1 MRALVFSG
9 GGAKVHYHVGA
20 ATVLLATDGP
30 YDLFAGVSAGALVAA
45 YLTQFPRG
53 FETEAINCLVKVTSA
68 LSGADVLKGWPVV
81 GRVAG
86 LWKSSFYSASP
97 LHNLVRRE
105 LSVEAVRASG
115 RKLRIGAVSLDGG
128 EFAMFTEQCEHLI
141 AAVLAS
147 CALPGFMQ
155 PVRIVNQLFVDG
167 GVRVYTP
174 LALAIEAGATE
185 VDVVLTSPA
194 RPSRAQLAGASSLW
208 VMARAVELM
217 ADEIMTKDLRLAALH
232 NQLAAGSTSSG
243 KRVIKLRV
251 IRPEHDLGVPTGS
264 DFSESASLTRDQG
277 AADAL
282 LAIAAG

>member
-9 GGAKVHYHVGA
+9 GGAKIHYHVGA
-20 ATVLLATDGP
+20 ATVLLATGAP

-53 FETEAINCLVKVTSA
+53 FETEAINCLVKVTRQLKGS
-68 LSGADVLKGWPVV
+68 DVLKGWPVV
-81 GRVAG
+81 GRAAG
-86 LWKSSFYSASP
+86 LWKSSFYNASP

-128 EFAMFTEQCEHLI
+128 EFAMFTEKCEHLV

-155 PVRIVNQLFVDG
+155 PVQVVNQLFVDG

-194 RPSRAQLAGASSLW
+194 KPSRAQLEGSSSLW

-232 NQLAAGSTSSG
+232 NQLAASSPASG

-251 IRPEHDLGVPTGS
+251 VRPEHDLGVATGS
-264 DFSESASLTRDQG
+264 DFSENASLTRDQG
-277 AADAL
+277 SADAL
-282 LAIAAG
+282 LAIAHR